1 MNNIF
6 GWLLLITAL
15 FVGVLAAVMAV
26 GHYAFKVN
34 RIIAERI
41 CYSLGTIL
49 VVKAACDQRL
59 PPTASTVLALI
70 ASILT
75 YYLLSRLRPNRK

>member
-6 GWLLLITAL
+6 GWLLLIIAL
-15 FVGVLAAVMAV
+15 IVGVVVALLAV

-41 CYSLGTIL
+41 CYSLGIIL
-49 VVKAACDQRL
+49 VVKAACEHRL
-59 PPTASTVLALI
+59 PSTASTVLALI

-75 YYLLSRLRPNRK
+75 YYILSRLRPNRK